1 MRATSKLL
9 AIALTATMQSAMAG
23 AVFLDFENVT
33 TTERLTTQY
42 AATKGVT
49 VSGDAWTATSE
60 ACTYGPNQNAGDVSF
75 IRSGSCGALYIAKD
89 PTDTLQLPLQSRSLT
104 FTSANG
110 FVDALSFVF
119 SSSSR
124 DSNLSV
130 HAYDANGKEL
140 GAGITG
146 LKGGAACGN
155 FVFCSWPTQP
165 LSMSFE
171 GVARTIVFSALDET
185 ALLDDL
191 SFTTA
196 EPGNGQLPEPAS
208 VALALSALAG
218 LGWTR
223 RRAAR

>member
-1 MRATSKLL
+1 MRTTSKFL
-9 AIALTATMQSAMAG
+9 AIALTATVQSAMAG
-23 AVFLDFENVT
+23 AVFLDFEDVT
-33 TTERLTTQY
+33 VTEKLTNQY
-42 AATKGVT
+42 ASKGVT

-60 ACTYGPNQNAGDVSF
+60 ACNYGPTQEPGDVSF
-75 IRSGSCGALYIAKD
+75 VRSGSCGALYIAKD
-89 PTDTLQLPLQSRSLT
+89 PTNTLEKPVQSRSLT
-104 FTSANG
+104 FSSTDG

-119 SSSSR
+119 ASSSK

-130 HAYDANGKEL
+130 HAFDAAGKEL
-140 GAGITG
+140 GLGLTG
-146 LKGGAACGN
+146 MNGVACGG
-155 FVFCSWPTQP
+155 FIFCNWSQSMT
-165 LSMSFE
+165 LSFT

-191 SFTTA
+191 SFKTA

-208 VALALSALAG
+208 VALALGALAG